1 MTQYPISCSVT
12 LKGLLRPAILLT
24 YVKLNVYFYGKKHI
38 ASGLYIVTRENDYID
53 ESGSKTT
60 LKLTR
65 IGSVNYD
72 N

>member
-38 ASGLYIVTRENDYID
+38 ASGLYIVTRESDYID

-65 IGSVNYD
+65 IGSVDYD

>member
-53 ESGSKTT
+53 DSGSRTT

-65 IGSVNYD
+65 IGSVDYD

>member
-1 MTQYPISCSVT
+1 MTQYPINCSVT

-24 YVKLNVYFYGKKHI
+24 YVKLNVYFYGKKHV
-38 ASGLYIVTRENDYID
+38 ASGLYIVTRESDYID

-65 IGSVNYD
+65 IGSVDYD